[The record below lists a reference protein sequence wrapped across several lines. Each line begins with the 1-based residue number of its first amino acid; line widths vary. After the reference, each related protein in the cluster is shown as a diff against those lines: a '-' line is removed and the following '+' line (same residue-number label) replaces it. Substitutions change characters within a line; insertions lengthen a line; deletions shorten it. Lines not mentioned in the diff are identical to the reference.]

1 MRLRVIKRDDREL
14 EFELEGE
21 EHTFCT
27 PLVKLLLEDENVEFA
42 AYRISHPLVRIP
54 RVYVRTNGRE
64 RPEEALVKAA
74 DALIRIYSEVRR
86 EFERALSEA

>member
-1 MRLRVIKRDDREL
+1 LRLRVIKRDDREL

-54 RVYVRTNGRE
+54 RVYVRTNGKE
-64 RPEEALVKAA
+64 RPEEALIKAA